1 MVRNINQNGKSIVAL
16 KKILVLLRKPFLAGA
31 LVGILTL
38 GLVGC
43 SADHREN
50 EIVMGVSPGPYNE
63 LFDEAIAPILEA
75 EGYTIKRINFSAL
88 IESNIAMLE
97 DAVDVVVAQHAGYMK
112 VFNEQRGTN
121 LVALAKI
128 PTVPAGIF
136 SNRHQQLVD
145 INEEMTILIPQ
156 DASNAARAYGLLAK
170 AGWITLAS
178 DINLMAATRND
189 IVANPYHLNI
199 KEVDSHLIPRVL
211 DDADFAVI
219 PGSIVWLGQMDAS
232 KVLLQEDLLEDLYL
246 QVVVLDKNRDSDWAK
261 AIIAAYQSPEF
272 KRYMEV
278 NNQSNYWIL
287 PPELNAD

>member
-1 MVRNINQNGKSIVAL
+1 MVLNINQSGKITVAL
-16 KKILVLLRKPFLAGA
+16 KKILILLRKPFFM
-31 LVGILTL
+31 GILIL

-63 LFDEAIAPILEA
+63 LFDAAIAPILEA
-75 EGYTIKRINFSAL
+75 QGYTIKRINFSAL

-112 VFNEQRGTN
+112 VFNEQREAN

-128 PTVPAGIF
+128 PTVPSGIF
-136 SNRHQQLVD
+136 SNRYQQLTD
-145 INEEMTILIPQ
+145 INEGMTILIPQ

-170 AGWITLAS
+170 AGWIILAP

-199 KEVDSHLIPRVL
+199 KEIDSHLIPRVL

-246 QVVVLDKNRDSDWAK
+246 QIVVLDKNRDSDWAK
-261 AIIAAYQSPEF
+261 AIVAAYQSPEF
-272 KRYMEV
+272 KRYMEA
-278 NNQSNYWIL
+278 NNQDHYWLL
-287 PPELNAD
+287 PPLLITD

>member
-1 MVRNINQNGKSIVAL
+1 MRLRRSVIF
-16 KKILVLLRKPFLAGA
+16 LVL
-31 LVGILTL
+31 VV

-43 SADHREN
+43 SAEKREN

-63 LFDEAIAPILEA
+63 LFDAAIAPILEA
-75 EGYTIKRINFSAL
+75 QGYTIKRINFAAL

-112 VFNEQRGTN
+112 VFNEQRGTD

-136 SNRHQQLVD
+136 SNRYQKLAD
-145 INEEMTILIPQ
+145 IRDGMTILIPQ

-170 AGWITLAS
+170 AGWIVLDS
-178 DINLMAATRND
+178 DINMMAASKND
-189 IVANPYHLNI
+189 IVKNPYNLEI

-232 KVLLQEDLLEDLYL
+232 RVLLQEDLLEDLYL
-246 QVVVLDKNRDSDWAK
+246 QVVVLNKNRDSDWAQ
-261 AIIAAYQSPEF
+261 AIVAAYRSPEF
-272 KRYMEV
+272 KHYMEK
-278 NNQSNYWIL
+278 NNQDNYWIL
-287 PPELNAD
+287 PPELIEK